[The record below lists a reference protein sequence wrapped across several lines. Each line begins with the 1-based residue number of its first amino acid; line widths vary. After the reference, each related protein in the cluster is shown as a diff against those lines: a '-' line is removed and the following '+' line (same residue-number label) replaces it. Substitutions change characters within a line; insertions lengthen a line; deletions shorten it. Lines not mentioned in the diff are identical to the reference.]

1 MTFLHLILAHLL
13 GDFVFQS
20 NDLIQK
26 KYKSWTGTFQ
36 HVCIIGAF
44 TILALLPYWHQREA
58 WLVIGAIFAVHFVQD
73 CLKIELDARYN
84 KKKSTFPFFADQ
96 VLHVSLIYFLSPW
109 LDGLAPLDLPNWL
122 NALYSS
128 EMVVVYFIGAILFSY
143 TYDITLYQFLRQRSK
158 APLGYKANIPSMLR
172 RITAYSLAFV
182 VALILAGGLV

>member
-44 TILALLPYWHQREA
+44 TILALLPYWHQWEA
-58 WLVIGAIFAVHFVQD
+58 WLIIGTIFGVHFVQD

-96 VLHVSLIYFLSPW
+96 ILHVTLIYFLSPR
-109 LDGLAPLDLPNWL
+109 LDGVAPLDLPNWL
-122 NALYSS
+122 ATLYNS
-128 EMVVVYFIGAILFSY
+128 EFVTVYLIGAILISY
-143 TYDITLYQFLRQRSK
+143 TYDITLYQFFRQKSK
-158 APLGYKANIPSMLR
+158 RPPEYKANIPSMLR
-172 RITAYSLAFV
+172 RITAYTLAFV
-182 VALILAGGLV
+182 IALILAGRLV

>member
-58 WLVIGAIFAVHFVQD
+58 WFIIGIIFGVHFVQD
-73 CLKIELDARYN
+73 CLKIEFDARYN

-96 VLHVSLIYFLSPW
+96 ILHVSLIYFLSPW
-109 LDGLAPLDLPNWL
+109 LDGVAPLDLPNWL

-128 EMVVVYFIGAILFSY
+128 EIVAVYFIGAILFSY
-143 TYDITLYQFLRQRSK
+143 TYDITLYQFLRQQSK
-158 APLGYKANIPSMLR
+158 TSLEYKANIPSMLR
-172 RITAYSLAFV
+172 RIAAYSVIFLI
-182 VALILAGGLV
+182 ALILAGRFV